1 MRLGDF
7 GTPKPALEDTFGYFG
22 QEFRVSPGLTDLALI
37 DFAEMAGSLDPEN
50 PQNSLIAMKNMLRE
64 VVHADDFDKV
74 WALAKANGQG
84 SEDIAKLV
92 VALVEATTER
102 PTERP
107 ATSSVGPLSTG
118 GSSDLEVSSHA
129 TALLAG
135 RPDLQM
141 IVEDRQRSLQAV

>member
-1 MRLGDF
+1 MKLGDF
-7 GTPKPALEDTFGYFG
+7 GTTRPLLDDTFGYFG
-22 QEFRVSPGLTDLALI
+22 QEFRVSPGLTELALV
-37 DFAEMAGSLDPEN
+37 DFAEMAGALDPEN
-50 PQNSLIAMKNMLRE
+50 PQGSLLAMKNMLRE

-74 WALAKANGQG
+74 WARAKANGQG

-92 VALVEATTER
+92 VGLVEATAAR

-118 GSSDLEVSSHA
+118 GNSEHEVSSRA

-141 IVEDRQRSLQAV
+141 IVEERARSLQAV